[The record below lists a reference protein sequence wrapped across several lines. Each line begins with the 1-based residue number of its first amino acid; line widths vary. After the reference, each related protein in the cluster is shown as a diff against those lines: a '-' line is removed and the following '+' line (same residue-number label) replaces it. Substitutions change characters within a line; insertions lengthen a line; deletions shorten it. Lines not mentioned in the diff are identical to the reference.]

1 MFGRG
6 SRGALPNGLRRGE
19 ARRDN
24 FRFHDYASN
33 QTTGLRVSS
42 YYCCHMALLCRHRRD
57 CKSRHNQHKYKTRS
71 LDIVPQIDV
80 SLKQDGTILVI

>member
-1 MFGRG
+1 
-6 SRGALPNGLRRGE
+6 
-19 ARRDN
+19 
-24 FRFHDYASN
+24 
-33 QTTGLRVSS
+33 
-42 YYCCHMALLCRHRRD
+42 MALLCRHRRD